1 MERKRFFTS
10 RNVAFLA
17 VLVALVVV
25 LQVLSTLVGR
35 LGGTPLSLVLIPVV
49 LGAVMIG
56 PLAGA
61 LLGFIFGIVT
71 AVCGVTGFDGWT
83 FLLFSEQPV
92 LTVLL
97 CLVKGTAAGA
107 AAGLLYKLIARKN
120 RYAGVIVAALAA
132 PVVNTGIFV
141 AGAFLMSGAIQNVMA
156 ATGVDSGTTLVYY
169 VIIGLAGVNF
179 LIEFAINAVAS
190 PAIYRIAELFMRRR
204 RPAPAAGAEQA
215 QDTEVCSGCGADVAV
230 KGGISECPNC
240 GAPVQLRA
248 ENVSPAAKPAHGR
261 ADK

>member
-1 MERKRFFTS
+1 MANKRFFTS

-25 LQVLSTLVGR
+25 LQVMSTLIGR

-56 PLAGA
+56 PLAGT
-61 LLGFIFGIVT
+61 LLGFVFGVVV

-83 FLLFSEQPV
+83 FLLFTEQPV

-120 RYAGVIVAALAA
+120 RYAGVIVASLAA
-132 PVVNTGIFV
+132 PVVNTGLFV

-156 ATGVDSGTTLVYY
+156 ATGVDAGTTLVYY

-179 LIEFAINAVAS
+179 LIEFAVNAVAS
-190 PAIYRIAELFMRRR
+190 PAIYRIAELFARRR
-204 RPAPAAGAEQA
+204 RPAAA
-215 QDTEVCSGCGADVAV
+215 SGWQG
-230 KGGISECPNC
+230 KGWQNGLGPPQRNC
-240 GAPVQLRA
+240 WTGSCRDMR
-248 ENVSPAAKPAHGR
+248 NRSG
-261 ADK
+261 